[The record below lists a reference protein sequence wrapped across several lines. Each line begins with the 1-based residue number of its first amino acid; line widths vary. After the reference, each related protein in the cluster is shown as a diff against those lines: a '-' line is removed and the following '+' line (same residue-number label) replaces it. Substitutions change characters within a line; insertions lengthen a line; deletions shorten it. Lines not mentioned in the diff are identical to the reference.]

1 MNQKQILETR
11 RFLNEVRSSNRSG
24 SHVNCFRYFP
34 NNSDEH
40 EDTKFKVFK
49 LLRKLNHNVLVEPIF
64 NNGSRCDILD
74 ISLGVI
80 YEVIH
85 SEKETEVKNKNYPSC
100 FGIVIIK
107 SNKSEKIEVLE

>member
-11 RFLNEVRSSNRSG
+11 RFLNEVRSNNRIG

-34 NNSDEH
+34 NNTDEH

-64 NNGSRCDILD
+64 NNGTRCDILD

-85 SEKETEVKNKNYPSC
+85 SEKREDVKNKNYPSC
-100 FGIVIIK
+100 FAIVIIE
-107 SNKSEKIEVLE
+107 SGNFDEMEVLQ